1 MLSGARARKTSLREA
16 SRQKTTGESNL
27 PEGWNVIFP
36 LRLKLALFT
45 SAFLAIGIATVSVLI
60 LQLSK
65 GALQAEALKRGESLA
80 SNLARNARQPVLL
93 EDDVVIAKLLETVSS
108 ESEVI
113 GASVLDPEGRPI
125 ASVRGSTAAL
135 HERLSRA
142 NHPASRIVGSRL
154 IVASTMSFR
163 DVDLGEIQIVMDL
176 DGILTPVVDRARAQL
191 LLIGGGLL
199 AIGVLIAFAASS
211 SLTRPLTRLQVA
223 VRALSGG
230 DLGARVLPTSRDEI
244 GELTRAFNQMGESL
258 GQKERVES
266 AFRRYVSDYVL
277 REVLDNP
284 EAISLHGESRE
295 VSVLFVDIR
304 KFSPLAERIGPE
316 RVVEFLNETFGLLT
330 NRLLDHGGTV
340 DKYMGDAILAYFGA
354 PIETPDHAQRS
365 VAAAIA
371 IQRSVRERNHK
382 CEALGLPF
390 VQLDVGIGICSGPV
404 VVGNIGSDL
413 KMDYTAIGDP
423 VNLSNRLQKL
433 AEAGWIVV
441 TDEVAEA
448 VRGFVELQ
456 SLGLQEIQGK
466 PRPLTVHR
474 ILY

>member
-1 MLSGARARKTSLREA
+1 M
-16 SRQKTTGESNL
+16 
-27 PEGWNVIFP
+27 IFP

-45 SAFLAIGIATVSVLI
+45 SAFLAIGIAIVSMLI
-60 LQLSK
+60 LQVSR

-93 EDDVVIAKLLETVSS
+93 QDDVVIAKLLETVSS
-108 ESEVI
+108 EAEVI
-113 GASVLDPEGRPI
+113 AARVLDPEGRPI
-125 ASVRGSTAAL
+125 ASVRDSNAPP
-135 HERLSRA
+135 HERLSRKG
-142 NHPASRIVGSRL
+142 HPASKIVGGRL
-154 IVASTMSFR
+154 IVASSMSFH
-163 DVDLGEIQIVMDL
+163 DVDLGEVQIVMDL

-191 LLIGGGLL
+191 LLISGGLL
-199 AIGVLIAFAASS
+199 AIGVGIAFAASS
-211 SLTRPLTRLQVA
+211 SLTRPLTRLQRA
-223 VRALSGG
+223 VRALSAG
-230 DLGARVLPTSRDEI
+230 DRSARVPATSRDEV
-244 GELTRAFNQMGESL
+244 GELTRAFNDMAESL
-258 GQKERVES
+258 AQKERVES

-284 EAISLHGESRE
+284 ESISLSGESRH

-316 RVVEFLNETFGLLT
+316 RVVEFLNETFGLIT

-354 PIETPDHAQRS
+354 PIEAADHPQRS

-371 IQRSVRERNHK
+371 IQRSVRERNQK
-382 CEALGLPF
+382 CEARGLPF
-390 VQLDVGIGICSGPV
+390 VPLDVGIGICSGPV
-404 VVGNIGSDL
+404 VVGNIGSEL

-433 AEAGWIVV
+433 AEPGWILI

-448 VRGFVELQ
+448 VRDFVELEP
-456 SLGLQEIQGK
+456 LGPQEIEGK
-466 PRPLTVHR
+466 ARPLRVHR
-474 ILY
+474 VLY